1 MEIHI
6 QSGSPFSAWW
16 IAAWHNIHEISI
28 KFCDEL
34 RAVCS
39 LNQLTPGLN
48 TKHSYCVCRRRPTDP
63 PTFTRSLSARNS
75 LIPQLCT
82 RRRIYYTR
90 THAKSMVL
98 SEFYD
103 FRLRGLLVK
112 SRVFWA
118 SCEQKAPKA
127 KENFIFQQKSVCL
140 YHTALI
146 KNNTKVFV
154 WFRLEYTTIESN
166 GTFKSE
172 YREHVFAFFN
182 LQGHICHFF
191 CYQNLVFELMK
202 HRNFKKSEVKAQIGL
217 FIFRCENLLFSIK
230 K

>member
-48 TKHSYCVCRRRPTDP
+48 TKHSYCVCRRRPTDR
-63 PTFTRSLSARNS
+63 PTLTRSLSARNS

-82 RRRIYYTR
+82 RRRICYTR

-103 FRLRGLLVK
+103 FRGFHVI

-118 SCEQKAPKA
+118 SYERKEPKA
-127 KENFIFQQKSVCL
+127 KENLMFQ
-140 YHTALI
+140 
-146 KNNTKVFV
+146 
-154 WFRLEYTTIESN
+154 
-166 GTFKSE
+166 
-172 YREHVFAFFN
+172 
-182 LQGHICHFF
+182 
-191 CYQNLVFELMK
+191 
-202 HRNFKKSEVKAQIGL
+202 KKSLCLAYCLDYKYYWYWS
-217 FIFRCENLLFSIK
+217 FSMASSWIYYWIIWNF
-230 K
+230 